1 MTAASALHGWII
13 LDKPIG
19 ITSAGGVARV
29 KRALRDVGFKKPKVG
44 HGGTLDPRATG
55 VLPIALGEA
64 TKLTGWML
72 NGDKSYDFTISFGT
86 QTATDD
92 REGEAVAISDVRPS
106 PAALQA
112 VLPRFTG
119 PIRQRPPAFSA
130 LKVDGQ
136 RAYKRARA
144 GEDVQMAERETNIH
158 TLTLSSSLSEIS
170 GRSRGQKMDTAPDVD
185 DDSRRLDSITLS
197 ATVSKGTYIRSLAR
211 DIAAA
216 LGTVGHVAM
225 LRRTA
230 CGPFTLEKAIALDN
244 LMESADVRALESV
257 VLPMTAGL
265 DDIPAIAVSPE
276 EASVLKHGQ
285 QLFGRPEPDG
295 PAFAMLGNTPVAIV
309 AVKDGVVRV
318 ERGFNI

>member
-158 TLTLSSSLSEIS
+158 TLTLSSPLSEIS

>member
-1 MTAASALHGWII
+1 VTAASALHGWII

-44 HGGTLDPRATG
+44 HGGTLDPLATG